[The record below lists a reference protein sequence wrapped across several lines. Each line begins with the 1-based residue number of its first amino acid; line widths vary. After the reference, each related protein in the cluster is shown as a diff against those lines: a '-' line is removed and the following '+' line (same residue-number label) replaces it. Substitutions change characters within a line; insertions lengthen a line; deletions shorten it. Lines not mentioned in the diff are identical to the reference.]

1 MISSENP
8 REIAHI
14 AEIMMKEIDI
24 LNEKYAICIADSS
37 GEFKAYRHQVANFAE
52 EREDIKAIHQLMIED
67 LKQREMDGPF
77 EKIHFTLSMILKH
90 ILIARIS
97 RKMMLKAY
105 YKGPEL
111 GLNILF
117 VGIHK
122 ELIDAYDKQ
131 IDVARKMIN
140 QFSIGIR
147 ISDQQFFKFRFIQR
161 EPVIK
166 ENRSVYGRESSLSK
180 D

>member
-1 MISSENP
+1 MRFVSQT
-8 REIAHI
+8 
-14 AEIMMKEIDI
+14 
-24 LNEKYAICIADSS
+24 
-37 GEFKAYRHQVANFAE
+37 QVE
-52 EREDIKAIHQLMIED
+52 SLKLIGIKWLTLPKKEDIKAIHQLMIED
-67 LKQREMDGPF
+67 LKQRNGRPF

-90 ILIARIS
+90 LLIARIF
-97 RKMMLKAY
+97 RKMMLKTY

-140 QFSIGIR
+140 QI
-147 ISDQQFFKFRFIQR
+147 
-161 EPVIK
+161 
-166 ENRSVYGRESSLSK
+166 
-180 D
+180 